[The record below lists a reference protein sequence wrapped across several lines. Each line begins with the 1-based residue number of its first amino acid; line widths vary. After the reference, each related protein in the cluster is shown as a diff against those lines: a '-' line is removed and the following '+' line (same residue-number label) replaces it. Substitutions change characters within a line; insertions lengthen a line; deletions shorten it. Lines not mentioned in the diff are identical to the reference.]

1 MATRMPAHLGKDR
14 PLPQPKPRD
23 SDLQP
28 VRSDAASQSAL
39 PLRQTGSGR
48 SLASPKL
55 AAMTPS
61 GRTRPPAAAATAI
74 PEALTPTPE
83 FLELAAGLGIEFEP
97 GDLEKLGLF
106 LALLLETN
114 RTTNLTAITDP
125 AQAWVKHI
133 FDAITLVPVVASIE
147 PAEGAKAVR
156 IIDVGSGGGVPA
168 IPLAIVLPDVRFT
181 LLEATGK
188 KVEFLTAAAAALGLK
203 NVEVLQGRAETV
215 AHYRGSKTDG
225 RINSRREV
233 YDAAMARALGHLAVV
248 AELLAG
254 FVRPDGF
261 VLAVKG
267 AKADQ
272 ELAESAKALGL
283 LGLRHTETVQTPTGR
298 IVVLEKTSRTPRD
311 YPRKDG
317 EPARKPIG
325 IEKPG

>member
-1 MATRMPAHLGKDR
+1 MT
-14 PLPQPKPRD
+14 
-23 SDLQP
+23 
-28 VRSDAASQSAL
+28 
-39 PLRQTGSGR
+39 TSGR
-48 SLASPKL
+48 S
-55 AAMTPS
+55 
-61 GRTRPPAAAATAI
+61 RPPAAAATI
-74 PEALTPTPE
+74 PPLGLTPTSE
-83 FLELAAGLGIEFEP
+83 FLELATGLGIEFEP
-97 GDLEKLGLF
+97 GDIEKLGLF
-106 LALLLETN
+106 LALLLEAN
-114 RTTNLTAITDP
+114 RTANLTAIKDP

-133 FDAITLVPVVASIE
+133 FDALTLVPLIASIE
-147 PAEGAKAVR
+147 PAEGAKGVR

-168 IPLAIVLPDVRFT
+168 LPLAIVLPDVRFT

-188 KVEFLTAAAAALGLK
+188 KVEFLSSAAAALGLK

-215 AHYRGSKTDG
+215 AHYRGSKNDG

-233 YDAAMARALGHLAVV
+233 YDIAIARAVGHLAVV

-272 ELAESAKALGL
+272 ELDESAKAMGL
-283 LGLRHTETVQTPTGR
+283 LGLRHAETVQTPTGR

-311 YPRKDG
+311 FPRKDG